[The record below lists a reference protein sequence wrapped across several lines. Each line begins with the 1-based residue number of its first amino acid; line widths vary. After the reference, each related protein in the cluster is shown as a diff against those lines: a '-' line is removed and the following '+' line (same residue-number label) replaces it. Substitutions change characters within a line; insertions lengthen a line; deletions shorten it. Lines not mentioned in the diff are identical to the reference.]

1 MNNMGCDA
9 AIAFHQVGFS
19 YGKQRV
25 FEQLS
30 LQISAGRTTVLFG
43 PSGAGKTTCLRL
55 IAGLEQPQSGEIR
68 FDANTIASA
77 EKSLPPNQRSV
88 GFCFQ
93 EAALW
98 AHLRVVD
105 HILVPLQSMKTNR
118 DERKRRCDEI
128 LEAFALQPLRDR
140 YPEQLSGGERK
151 RLEFARAV
159 AGGPQ
164 IMVLDEPLAGA
175 DELRRFELMPYIRAC
190 AEGDRTLIVVTHHRE
205 EAFALA
211 DDIIVFE
218 SGEVLRFGNV
228 EDVFR
233 DPQSNQAAHLLGY
246 RTVVNA
252 DVTDESII
260 TPFGEWPANGGD
272 PGKGKAAW
280 TMDAVVISP
289 EGNYE
294 GAVESCEF
302 IGRGYRVVLSFL
314 DMKIVGFSASS
325 IPCSQS
331 ARFDMTRSP
340 VWITR
345 P

>member
-1 MNNMGCDA
+1 NDADRKA
-9 AIAFHQVGFS
+9 AIEFHQVGFS
-19 YGKQRV
+19 YGKQRI

-30 LQISAGRTTVLFG
+30 MQIAAGRTTVLFG

-55 IAGLEQPQSGEIR
+55 IAGLEQPQSGEIQ
-68 FDANTIASA
+68 FHGNPIASA
-77 EKSLPPNQRSV
+77 AKSLPPNQRGV

-105 HILVPLQSMKTNR
+105 HILVPLQPMFV
-118 DERKRRCDEI
+118 DQEERNQRCDEI
-128 LEAFALQPLRDR
+128 LEAFALQSLRER

-159 AGGPQ
+159 AGDPQ

-175 DELRRFELMPYIRAC
+175 DEPRRFELMPYIRAC

-211 DDIIVFE
+211 DDIAVFE
-218 SGEVLRFGNV
+218 SGEILRSGNV

-233 DPQSNQAAHLLGY
+233 DPQSEQAAHLLGY
-246 RTVVNA
+246 RTVVDA

-260 TPFGEWPANGGD
+260 TPLGQWPANGGAL
-272 PGKGKAAW
+272 GKGKAAW
-280 TMDAVVISP
+280 TMDSVVISP
-289 EGNYE
+289 EGNHE

-302 IGRGYRVVLSFL
+302 IGRGYRVVLSFM
-314 DMKIVGFSASS
+314 DMKIIGFSTSS

-331 ARFDMTRSP
+331 ARFDMARPP
-340 VWITR
+340 VWITK